1 MNKILLISLMIIC
14 LISCKQEERKKEN
27 EEPLDPELY
36 MHPDSIKDRMDNSLN
51 IESSSLPIH
60 GIKEFIEGID
70 DDTIYH
76 TIPNWEF
83 INQNGDVVSS
93 EDYLGKIYVADFFFT
108 SCPTICPIM
117 TVNMM
122 SLQERTKDL
131 GVQFLSYTVDPK
143 RDNSETLKQY
153 QDAYG
158 INGNNWNLITGDQYK
173 IYELGVKGFL
183 VPNQEDALA
192 PGGFLHSEK
201 MMLID
206 QLGRIRGYYDGTDES
221 QMNDIVNDIKKL
233 RIEQDTINRN

>member
-76 TIPNWEF
+76 TIPNWQF
-83 INQNGDVVSS
+83 VNQYGDTISS
-93 EDYLGKIYVADFFFT
+93 KSYIGHIYIADFFFT
-108 SCPTICPIM
+108 SCPTICPKM
-117 TVNMM
+117 TINMVK
-122 SLQERTKDL
+122 LQEMTKEL
-131 GVQFLSYTVDPK
+131 NVKFLSYTVDPN